1 MLELLRPSRR
11 TATWVWDEETKG
23 KGSSVS
29 TNGPALTVE
38 QGLGLPASME
48 ANGVRVLEDPRE
60 AGRAS
65 PRSLCSHTRV
75 TSNDVQPI
83 RKGWLGKDG
92 GQQDW
97 KRLGSKRL

>member
-1 MLELLRPSRR
+1 MESESWR
-11 TATWVWDEETKG
+11 T
-23 KGSSVS
+23 
-29 TNGPALTVE
+29 
-38 QGLGLPASME
+38 
-48 ANGVRVLEDPRE
+48 PRE